1 MTRPPGRVGES
12 SSWLAL
18 PDGWQWTSSLYRRY
32 PYRAGDGRK
41 DPNSAETRVTRGG
54 AHDWPAQGIT
64 ATHRGGGLS
73 RAPAAGH
80 HNIGF
85 RCAR

>member
-1 MTRPPGRVGES
+1 MAGGV
-12 SSWLAL
+12 
-18 PDGWQWTSSLYRRY
+18 WQWTASLYRPY
-32 PYRAGDGRK
+32 PYRADDGRE
-41 DPNSAETRVTRGG
+41 DPASAEPRVTRGG
-54 AHDWPAQGIT
+54 GYDWPATAIT
-64 ATHRGGGLS
+64 TTERGRTLS

>member
-1 MTRPPGRVGES
+1 
-12 SSWLAL
+12 LAL